1 MEKKTLDELIEDQAG
16 VIARRQL
23 NRLGIDADQV
33 RDQVAAGRWA
43 ERTPRVIST
52 VTGELTFEQRS
63 WLAVLHAGPR
73 AMLGNLTAA
82 AHHDLKNWHR
92 PEICVMVDDE
102 LSFDPVPGVDFFR
115 SRRPFDVLVSP
126 RPGIPRCRL
135 EPAVLLWAA
144 YEAPN
149 RAAHGVIAATVQQ
162 RLTTPGR
169 LIQWVDLLQ
178 PLRRAKQFKRTLGF
192 VEAGAHSGAEL
203 EVGRM
208 CRRFGMPQ
216 PVRQKRRK
224 DRRGRSRWTDCEWEL
239 ADGHTIV
246 LEVEGGFHT
255 DVLQAAADARRS
267 RRLTTRTRTVVRC
280 TAYELVHEMTEVAI
294 DLIDLGIPGRLPPGR
309 VPIDAA

>member
-1 MEKKTLDELIEDQAG
+1 MTKTFDQLIEDQAG
-16 VIARRQL
+16 MIARRQL
-23 NRLGIDADQV
+23 NRLGIDADRV

-52 VTGELTFEQRS
+52 VTGELTFEQRC

-82 AHHDLKNWHR
+82 ARHDLKNWDR

-126 RPGIPRCRL
+126 RPGIPRCQL

-169 LIQWVDLLQ
+169 LIEWVDRLQ
-178 PLRRAKQFKRTLGF
+178 PLRRAKPFKRTLSF
-192 VEAGAHSGAEL
+192 VAAGAHSGAEL
-203 EVGRM
+203 EVGQM

-216 PVRQKRRK
+216 PTRQKRRK
-224 DRRGRSRWTDCEWEL
+224 DRWERPRWTDAEWDL

-255 DVLQAAADARRS
+255 DVLEAAADARRS

-280 TAYELVHEMTEVAI
+280 TAYELIHEMTEVAI
-294 DLIDLGIPGRLPPGR
+294 DLIDLGIPGRLPLGR
-309 VPIDAA
+309 VPVDAA

>member
-1 MEKKTLDELIEDQAG
+1 M
-16 VIARRQL
+16 IARRQL
-23 NRLGIDADQV
+23 NRLGIDADRV

-52 VTGELTFEQRS
+52 VTGELTFEQRC

-82 AHHDLKNWHR
+82 ERHDLKNWDR

-115 SRRPFDVLVSP
+115 SRRPFDALVSP
-126 RPGIPRCRL
+126 RPGIPRCQL

-169 LIQWVDLLQ
+169 LIEWVDRLQ
-178 PLRRAKQFKRTLGF
+178 PLRRAKPFKRTLSF
-192 VEAGAHSGAEL
+192 VSAGAHSGAEL
-203 EVGRM
+203 EVGQM

-216 PVRQKRRK
+216 PTRQKRRK
-224 DRRGRSRWTDCEWEL
+224 DRWERPRWTDAEWDL

-255 DVLQAAADARRS
+255 DVLEAAADARRS

-280 TAYELVHEMTEVAI
+280 TAYELIHEMTEVAI
-294 DLIDLGIPGRLPPGR
+294 DLTDLGIPGGLPLGR

>member
-1 MEKKTLDELIEDQAG
+1 M
-16 VIARRQL
+16 
-23 NRLGIDADQV
+23 
-33 RDQVAAGRWA
+33 
-43 ERTPRVIST
+43 IST
-52 VTGELTFEQRS
+52 VTGELTFEQRC

-82 AHHDLKNWHR
+82 AHHGLKNWSR

-115 SRRPFDVLVSP
+115 SRRPFEALVSP
-126 RPGIPRCRL
+126 RPGIVRCRL

-162 RLTTPGR
+162 RLTTSGR
-169 LIQWVDLLQ
+169 LIEWVDLLQ
-178 PLRRAKQFKRTLGF
+178 PLRRAKPFKRTLSF

-216 PVRQKRRK
+216 PTRQKRRK
-224 DRRGRSRWTDCEWEL
+224 DRWGRPRWTDAEWDL

-255 DVLQAAADARRS
+255 DVLEAAADARRS

-280 TAYELVHEMTEVAI
+280 TAYELIHAVAEVAI

-309 VPIDAA
+309 VPVDAG